1 MAYCSASQ
9 AATDYDKLQSDC
21 DDSGEDILKDAYRDG
36 SYQTAVNKELAT
48 RLRLLDIHDF
58 IVDLDLYD
66 IPEDASKFYTIW
78 RYSLAEAIADGN
90 AHKVGS
96 IFLEIFEPQVLEL
109 KSDVEDEFKNNPWK
123 IERVLND
130 Q

>member
-9 AATDYDKLQSDC
+9 AATDYDKSQSDTNKL
-21 DDSGEDILKDAYRDG
+21 GHGILVDAIRDG
-36 SYQTAVNKELAT
+36 SYATAVNKELAT
-48 RLRLLDIHDF
+48 RLRLFEIHDF

-78 RYSLAEAIADGN
+78 RYSLSEAIADDN

-96 IFLEIFEPQVLEL
+96 IFLEIFEPQVLDL
-109 KSDVEDEFKNNPWK
+109 KSDVEDEFKQNPWK

-130 Q
+130 

>member
-1 MAYCSASQ
+1 MDANYADTMRDANETNQ
-9 AATDYDKLQSDC
+9 NKLGD
-21 DDSGEDILKDAYRDG
+21 GILVDAIRDG
-36 SYQTAVNKELAT
+36 SYATAVTKELAT
-48 RLRLLDIHDF
+48 RLRLFEIHDF

-66 IPEDASKFYTIW
+66 IPEDASKFHTIW

-109 KSDVEDEFKNNPWK
+109 KSDVENELKNNPWK

-130 Q
+130 

>member
-1 MAYCSASQ
+1 MTYCRVDE
-9 AATDYDKLQSDC
+9 AATDHDKSQSDINKL
-21 DDSGEDILKDAYRDG
+21 GEDILKDAIRDG

-48 RLRLLDIHDF
+48 RLRLFEIHDF

-66 IPEDASKFYTIW
+66 IPEDASKFHTIW

-109 KSDVEDEFKNNPWK
+109 KSDVENELKNNPWK

-130 Q
+130 

>member
-1 MAYCSASQ
+1 MDANYADTMRD
-9 AATDYDKLQSDC
+9 ANEANRDHLG
-21 DDSGEDILKDAYRDG
+21 DSILKDAIRDG
-36 SYQTAVNKELAT
+36 SYKTAVNKELAT
-48 RLRLLDIHDF
+48 RLRLFEIHDL

-66 IPEDASKFYTIW
+66 IPENASKFYTIW

-96 IFLEIFEPQVLEL
+96 IFLEIFETQVLEL
-109 KSDVEDEFKNNPWK
+109 KSEIEDEFEENPSK
-123 IERVLND
+123 IEEVLND

>member
-1 MAYCSASQ
+1 MDANYADTMRDANETNQ
-9 AATDYDKLQSDC
+9 NKLGD
-21 DDSGEDILKDAYRDG
+21 GILVDAYRDG

-48 RLRLLDIHDF
+48 RLRLFEIHDF

-66 IPEDASKFYTIW
+66 IPEDASKFHTIW

-109 KSDVEDEFKNNPWK
+109 KSDVENELKNNPWK

-130 Q
+130 

>member
-1 MAYCSASQ
+1 MTYCRVDE
-9 AATDYDKLQSDC
+9 AATDHDKSQSDINKL
-21 DDSGEDILKDAYRDG
+21 GEDILKDAYRDG

-48 RLRLLDIHDF
+48 RLRLFEIHDF

-66 IPEDASKFYTIW
+66 IPTDASQFYTIW

-90 AHKVGS
+90 AQKVGS

-109 KSDVEDEFKNNPWK
+109 KVEVENELKNNPWK

-130 Q
+130 

>member
-1 MAYCSASQ
+1 MDANYADIMRDANETNQ
-9 AATDYDKLQSDC
+9 NKL
-21 DDSGEDILKDAYRDG
+21 GEDILKDAIRDG
-36 SYQTAVNKELAT
+36 SYATAVSKELAT
-48 RLRLLDIHDF
+48 RLRLFEIHDF

-109 KSDVEDEFKNNPWK
+109 KSDVENELKNNPWK

-130 Q
+130 

>member
-1 MAYCSASQ
+1 MDANYADTMRDANETNQ
-9 AATDYDKLQSDC
+9 NKL
-21 DDSGEDILKDAYRDG
+21 GEDILKDAIRDG

-48 RLRLLDIHDF
+48 RLRLFEIHDL

-66 IPEDASKFYTIW
+66 ILNDASQFYTIW
-78 RYSLAEAIADGN
+78 RYSLAKAIADGN
-90 AHKVGS
+90 CHKVGS

-109 KSDVEDEFKNNPWK
+109 KSEVENEFEDNPWR

-130 Q
+130 